1 MGEIHTEWALI
12 RSTGG
17 RRPEAA
23 NKTLFLDLMLAT
35 RFPSAFNNY
44 NYVFILHI
52 VIGLSDNADKH
63 FYRHNRQ

>member
-23 NKTLFLDLMLAT
+23 NKTLFLDLILDKLAT
-35 RFPSAFNNY
+35 RFPSAF
-44 NYVFILHI
+44 
-52 VIGLSDNADKH
+52 
-63 FYRHNRQ
+63 